1 MLLLLSWAGSCLTD
15 PVGTASLSPSVVLHK
30 TNTCPTP
37 LGGTKRCNHNEW
49 KIKKTRTLTPGGNAK
64 GAKVYTEVRW
74 AGVRNKLTGI
84 RCLAWSHFNSFF
96 NLYPKPAARCPQR
109 AVCPRWGCC
118 GSASW
123 NLPIGKFRSSTV
135 CVCCRFVFPASLDT
149 HILRVF
155 TSFYRALLDPSG
167 RRKQR
172 CSRCFYYSVCFCNT
186 LNTQFEGGELYT
198 LTSV

>member
-1 MLLLLSWAGSCLTD
+1 MQRVQRFILRWDGRVSEISWLELGVLLKATSIVSLTFIQNRLRDAHKGQFVLAEVVVVQLLEIYQSVSSD
-15 PVGTASLSPSVVLHK
+15 P
-30 TNTCPTP
+30 P
-37 LGGTKRCNHNEW
+37 LC
-49 KIKKTRTLTPGGNAK
+49 
-64 GAKVYTEVRW
+64 
-74 AGVRNKLTGI
+74 
-84 RCLAWSHFNSFF
+84 
-96 NLYPKPAARCPQR
+96 
-109 AVCPRWGCC
+109 
-118 GSASW
+118 
-123 NLPIGKFRSSTV
+123 V